1 MIINKPFLFLDT
13 EYTSWEGSFERDWS
27 DPGEFKEIV
36 QFAAFSYSKNNESK
50 LFDFYIKPKLNP
62 ELSSYFKK
70 LTGISQEV
78 VNNSRSNLRTIVD
91 FLSKLQ
97 HSHTIVSW
105 GPDLDILILDLN
117 LKGIKHGIKKFEYLD
132 FRDFLSINGISPN
145 GLNSGNCARKII
157 GENFTK
163 YLYKD
168 VSLIVE
174 INPHNANFDV
184 MSMFSVFIY
193 LNEKLNEVKFPNY
206 RKSI

>member
-1 MIINKPFLFLDT
+1 MDT

-105 GPDLDILILDLN
+105 GPDLHSAPRWRGGKAQLCLHCLRGQFQA
-117 LKGIKHGIKKFEYLD
+117 L
-132 FRDFLSINGISPN
+132 P
-145 GLNSGNCARKII
+145 
-157 GENFTK
+157 ENIRRRR
-163 YLYKD
+163 
-168 VSLIVE
+168 S
-174 INPHNANFDV
+174 
-184 MSMFSVFIY
+184 
-193 LNEKLNEVKFPNY
+193 
-206 RKSI
+206 